1 MRTLL
6 AYTTSTPGLLDVSW
20 KCRGCSQS
28 FPSHPDVDRTQTASR
43 SPEGQVPVFRV
54 LLGSCGRPAS
64 QSVWPRPGSCSHS
77 TASSRSPGP
86 RGVTH
91 SLHRVFLVPGPPRGH
106 TLTPRGLPGP
116 RAPEGSHTHSTGS
129 SWSLGPRGV
138 THSLHGVFLVTGP
151 SSGPSTQPGPSPGPF
166 PQGPLGHHPEAPFL
180 RHLALLLDRSP
191 CLICRTGSVCV

>member
-1 MRTLL
+1 MAQIGRASWPAACLLAGPLHSACWLFGVFLVRTLL

-106 TLTPRGLPGP
+106 TLTPRGLPGHWALEWP
-116 RAPEGSHTHSTGS
+116 LDSARSQPWSFSSRA
-129 SWSLGPRGV
+129 LG
-138 THSLHGVFLVTGP
+138 TP
-151 SSGPSTQPGPSPGPF
+151 S
-166 PQGPLGHHPEAPFL
+166 
-180 RHLALLLDRSP
+180 
-191 CLICRTGSVCV
+191 